1 MIVFLS
7 NTISRLQTVYCITTV
22 TDVGL
27 TDDYGDYPFVVV
39 ISRLFLD
46 HDLLPGL

>member
-1 MIVFLS
+1 MYS
-7 NTISRLQTVYCITTV
+7 ITTV

-39 ISRLFLD
+39 ISHLFLV
-46 HDLLPGL
+46 HDVLPGL